1 MGGIS
6 LVNIKTFDLNLL
18 RALHALLEN
27 CNVSAAARQLN
38 LSQPATSAALSRLR
52 HALGDVLLVRD
63 GNRMSLSPRAERLLP
78 RMRLV
83 MTEIEVA
90 LRDDLFDPTT
100 SERAFRIAATDDAI
114 EIIVTPLIERLR
126 NAAPSILMDI
136 VGVAE
141 DVANDLAATKIDVAI
156 AAGWWLRHTRNRE
169 PLLRDRYVGISAS
182 KKRYDLANY
191 AGAEHVLVAPHG
203 RNPGVVDSA
212 LRKIGMTRKVAI
224 TVPDFASAARL
235 VAAGSMIATMPSRI
249 AVHYSKHYRLN
260 VFELP
265 LQLPELD
272 IAVASHPRA
281 MSDPAIIW
289 LMDEIRGSARRR
301 KPVSRARG
309 SRAPAASKN
318 PGDSAPP

>member
-1 MGGIS
+1 MGSIS

-52 HALGDVLLVRD
+52 HSLSDVLLVRD

-78 RMRLV
+78 RVRLV
-83 MTEIEVA
+83 MTEIELA

-126 NAAPSILMDI
+126 IAAPGILMDI

-141 DVANDLAATKIDVAI
+141 DVVNDLAAGKIDVAI
-156 AAGWWLRHTRNRE
+156 AAGWWLRQALNRE
-169 PLLRDRYVGISAS
+169 LLLSDRYVGISGS

-191 AGAEHVLVAPHG
+191 AGAQHVLVAPHG
-203 RNPGVVDSA
+203 RNPGVVDRA
-212 LRKIGMTRKVAI
+212 LRKIGMTRKVVI

-235 VAAGSMIATMPSRI
+235 VATGSMIATMPSRI

-272 IAVASHPRA
+272 IAVASHPRT

-289 LMDEIRGSARRR
+289 LMDEIRVGARRANA
-301 KPVSRARG
+301 KG
-309 SRAPAASKN
+309 AAVINEIRRRRLIK
-318 PGDSAPP
+318 

>member
-1 MGGIS
+1 
-6 LVNIKTFDLNLL
+6 
-18 RALHALLEN
+18 
-27 CNVSAAARQLN
+27 
-38 LSQPATSAALSRLR
+38 
-52 HALGDVLLVRD
+52 LLVRD

-78 RMRLV
+78 RVRLV
-83 MTEIEVA
+83 MTEIELA

-100 SERAFRIAATDDAI
+100 SERTFRIAATDDAI

-126 NAAPSILMDI
+126 MAAPSILMDI

-141 DVANDLAATKIDVAI
+141 DVASDLAASKIDVAI
-156 AAGWWLRHTRNRE
+156 AAGWYLRHTRNRE
-169 PLLRDRYVGISAS
+169 PLLRDRYVGISGGR
-182 KKRYDLANY
+182 KRFDPANY
-191 AGAEHVLVAPHG
+191 VGAEHVLVAPHG

-235 VAAGSMIATMPSRI
+235 IATGAMIATMPSRI

-272 IAVASHPRA
+272 IAVASHPRT

-289 LMDEIRGSARRR
+289 LMDEIRGNARRQ
-301 KPVSRARG
+301 KPFRSLRN
-309 SRAPAASKN
+309 AS
-318 PGDSAPP
+318 

>member
-1 MGGIS
+1 MGGID
-6 LVNIKTFDLNLL
+6 LVNTKTFDLNLL

-78 RMRLV
+78 RVRHL
-83 MTEIEVA
+83 MTEIELA
-90 LRDDLFDPTT
+90 LRDDQFDPTT

-126 NAAPSILMDI
+126 VAAPGILMDI

-141 DVANDLAATKIDVAI
+141 DVASDLAASKIDVAI
-156 AAGWWLRHTRNRE
+156 AASWWLRHARNRE
-169 PLLRDRYVGISAS
+169 PLLRDRYVGISGN
-182 KKRYDLANY
+182 KKRFNLAAY
-191 AGAEHVLVAPHG
+191 AGAQHVLVAPHG

-235 VAAGSMIATMPSRI
+235 VATGSIIATIPSRI
-249 AVHYSKHYRLN
+249 AVHYSNHYQLN

-272 IAVASHPRA
+272 IAVAFHPRA

-289 LMDEIRGSARRR
+289 LMDNIRGDAGRAS
-301 KPVSRARG
+301 VSEG
-309 SRAPAASKN
+309 SRIRSR
-318 PGDSAPP
+318 SR

>member
-1 MGGIS
+1 MGVIG
-6 LVNIKTFDLNLL
+6 LVNIRSFDLNLL

-52 HALGDVLLVRD
+52 QALGDVLLVRD

-78 RMRLV
+78 RVRLV
-83 MTEIEVA
+83 MTEIELA

-100 SERAFRIAATDDAI
+100 SERTFRIAATDDAI
-114 EIIVTPLIERLR
+114 EIIVTTLVERLR
-126 NAAPSILMDI
+126 VAAPRILMDI

-141 DVANDLAATKIDVAI
+141 DVASDLAASKIDVAI
-156 AAGWWLRHTRNRE
+156 AAGWYLRYARNRE
-169 PLLRDRYVGISAS
+169 PLLRDRYVGISGGR
-182 KKRYDLANY
+182 KRFDLANY

-203 RNPGVVDSA
+203 RNPGVVDIA

-224 TVPDFASAARL
+224 TVPDFGSAARL
-235 VAAGSMIATMPSRI
+235 VATGSMIATMPSRI

-265 LQLPELD
+265 VQLPELD

-289 LMDEIRGSARRR
+289 LMDNIRGDAGRAS
-301 KPVSRARG
+301 VSEG
-309 SRAPAASKN
+309 SRIRSR
-318 PGDSAPP
+318 SR